1 MYYEDGN
8 YEGEF
13 KNDKKDGKGIYY
25 YKNGDR
31 EMGDYSNGKKIGKH
45 IILKNDGS
53 TQIKEYK

>member
-1 MYYEDGN
+1 MFYQDGN

-13 KNDKKDGKGIYY
+13 KNDKKNGKGVYY

-31 EMGDYSNGKKIGKH
+31 EMGDYLNGKKTGKH

-53 TQIKEYK
+53 AEMKEYN